1 MNLILGTVG
10 NASKV
15 SEADREQQT
24 ETVKQHYSIPFKSHA
39 LIKFSQ
45 ELHEPSYLAYLDV
58 RMIGNF

>member
-39 LIKFSQ
+39 LIKS
-45 ELHEPSYLAYLDV
+45 SYLAYLDV